1 MTQRTMVSTQQSNST
16 WWEKTID
23 LEKSHPA
30 PRTFQPLLLT
40 TYRLEQLEENKE
52 DGMGRSDQANA
63 ADIQILRKEI
73 KMLEGQLKQEA
84 ELVSSDE
91 DND

>member
-1 MTQRTMVSTQQSNST
+1 
-16 WWEKTID
+16 
-23 LEKSHPA
+23 
-30 PRTFQPLLLT
+30 
-40 TYRLEQLEENKE
+40 
-52 DGMGRSDQANA
+52 MGRSDQANA